1 MIIKKTEAQLKK
13 ERIRKNVDKLYK
25 NYYDIYKSD
34 YDANDKL
41 GEDEKE
47 KLDYKKFE
55 LGNEI
60 NKESKLDEKTKELKL
75 TKLPKWIK
83 VSQKRF
89 AK

>member
-1 MIIKKTEAQLKK
+1 M
-13 ERIRKNVDKLYK
+13 KNVDKLYK

-75 TKLPKWIK
+75 TKLPKLIK